1 MPSDRQAVELFHLH
15 FVRLLC
21 SGPSKG
27 SFAIKGGSN
36 LRFFFDSVRYSE
48 DIDLDVAGL
57 PVHALKEK
65 VSALLSGPALS
76 MTLRSRGMAVTTISA
91 PKQTETTQRWKVGL
105 SVEGHALPL
114 HTKIEFS
121 RRPTMEESKVE
132 PIAASV
138 LAEHQL
144 MPFLAPH
151 YPLAAAMRQ
160 KVGALAGRS
169 FVQARDVFDLGV
181 LFAKSGGQVDALRP
195 IRSVLPKAIERAM
208 DVSYADFKSQVGSY
222 LSPEHLA
229 TYGSREAW
237 DALQV
242 QVVDLLEKAAS

>member
-1 MPSDRQAVELFHLH
+1 MLSDRQAVELFHLH

-36 LRFFFDSVRYSE
+36 LRFFFGSVRYSE

-65 VSALLSGPALS
+65 VSAVLSGPALS
-76 MTLRSRGMAVTTISA
+76 LVLRSRGIAMTSASA
-91 PKQTETTQRWKVGL
+91 PKQTETTQRWKIGF
-105 SVEGHALPL
+105 SAEGHALPL

-132 PIAASV
+132 PIAASI

-151 YPLAAAMRQ
+151 YPLAAALRQ
-160 KVGALAGRS
+160 KVEALAGRS
-169 FVQARDVFDLGV
+169 VVQARDVFDLGV
-181 LFAKSGGQVDALRP
+181 LFAKAGGKVDALQST
-195 IRSVLPKAIERAM
+195 RSDLPKAIERAM
-208 DVSYADFKSQVGSY
+208 DVSYADFKSQVASY
-222 LSPEHLA
+222 LQPDHLD

-237 DALQV
+237 DALQM

>member
-1 MPSDRQAVELFHLH
+1 LDRQAVDLFHLH

-27 SFAIKGGSN
+27 SFAIKGGCN
-36 LRFFFDSVRYSE
+36 LRFFFESVRYSE
-48 DIDLDVAGL
+48 DMDLDVAGL

-65 VSALLSGPALS
+65 VSAVLSGQPLS
-76 MTLRSRGMAVTTISA
+76 LALRSRGIAIASVSA
-91 PKQTETTQRWKVGL
+91 PKQTETTQRWKIGF
-105 SVEGHALPL
+105 STEGHAVPL
-114 HTKIEFS
+114 HTRIEFL

-138 LAEHQL
+138 LAAYQL

-151 YPLAAAMRQ
+151 YPLAAALRQ

-169 FVQARDVFDLGV
+169 VVQARDVFDLGV
-181 LFAKSGGQVDALRP
+181 LLARSGWKVDALKP

-208 DVSYADFKSQVGSY
+208 DVSYAGFKSQVGSY
-222 LSPEHLA
+222 LQPDHLD

-237 DALQV
+237 DALQMR
-242 QVVDLLEKAAS
+242 VVDLLEKAAS